1 VRAIIDT
8 ILENTPYTNVYDDSP
23 KEKDNPIPGQKEEV
37 SIVESLPNLYKDSS
51 ANHIPKPSLGTPK
64 EEEINPIKFP
74 FQFEEDLCP
83 SVGNTMNYP
92 IQQRLL
98 SPLTTTQHILNLY
111 QDLVAHEPL
120 ESISSFTSDTKSIC
134 DDLRY
139 ILPCFFADDP
149 NQEGAS
155 NSWDDIEWKHE
166 SSKSKIPIPIESKD
180 GYPLVE

>member
-92 IQQRLL
+92 IQ
-98 SPLTTTQHILNLY
+98 
-111 QDLVAHEPL
+111 
-120 ESISSFTSDTKSIC
+120 
-134 DDLRY
+134 
-139 ILPCFFADDP
+139 
-149 NQEGAS
+149 
-155 NSWDDIEWKHE
+155 
-166 SSKSKIPIPIESKD
+166 
-180 GYPLVE
+180 